1 MKDSSRHFLPG
12 GRRTGQWA
20 YLYAAGLTVFMA
32 ALLFFFFVQE
42 SKRTLRAALA
52 GMGEGAAALS
62 FGEES
67 GFFEEGFVLSL
78 KAADRIPKDS
88 NIEIRYTLNGDEPTE
103 KSLLYQGGIDLKE
116 AYKEAVKEA
125 ERSEDGRREA
135 VAKAIAKAEA
145 EGLEQE
151 KQAAAGTEAGEKDI
165 SGTEKSDVS
174 GAKENEISGGE
185 DETLPETNPSIE
197 DGKSAWQEEIWT
209 AASDDGVRPE
219 RVKDGIFVIP
229 VRACLIQGE
238 DKSPVQTRT
247 YVIGPGAA
255 QRYQDV
261 FIASIVTDSANLFDY
276 DQGIMVKGS
285 HYQTDVEKGVRPDRA
300 GNFFQQGDDWI
311 KNGHVTLFSGK
322 GDVLLEED
330 AGFNISGY
338 SSRSLPTRSFRAEA
352 SKARGS
358 SGDYF
363 SLDIFSP
370 SSSGTEE
377 AAGGEERPAREVSLF
392 KKIKFRTHGVPT
404 YHIRSVRNQFAKEL
418 TDECGFYGLTENRP
432 GVMFLNGEFY
442 TVCDI
447 TPSADKEYLCSLF
460 GLNVSKAM
468 EKYSGSDVDVYTKAK
483 ILKLFTA
490 DLTDPARQKAL
501 EQAVDMDNYLFYFAL
516 EVLFNN
522 ADWPYNNVTIWRYLG
537 EQDPENPYTDGRIR
551 FVLDDM
557 DQILSNN
564 LHGDPTRWSTELVDY
579 LMKDK
584 GATFHHVMECK
595 KYRDTFLTY
604 VDDLLNTCFEPDHA
618 CAVLDK
624 LYGSLKR
631 EYLLDYGEDF
641 WSEMEHTAQVTKQN
655 VIEKEKLYRAD
666 IEKYMGLTER
676 YTVRIEAGEGVCVN
690 WNNDCGI
697 SPDKKIQSLNP
708 GQTWTGTYYT
718 GTSFTASASVQ
729 EGYRFSGWEI
739 DGVLKDSKAE
749 DEPDAGQGK
758 DPANRDITT
767 ILISDALRQK
777 KTDGDEDLAVTVR
790 AVAQPKN

>member
-1 MKDSSRHFLPG
+1 MKGSSRHFPPG
-12 GRRTGQWA
+12 GRRTRQWA
-20 YLYAAGLTVFMA
+20 YLYAAGLTVLMA
-32 ALLFFFFVQE
+32 VLLILCFVQE

-52 GMGEGAAALS
+52 GMEEGAAALS

-78 KAADRIPKDS
+78 TASDSIPKDS

-103 KSLLYQGGIDLKE
+103 ESLLYEGGIDLKE
-116 AYKEAVKEA
+116 AYKEALKEA
-125 ERSEDGRREA
+125 ERREDGRR
-135 VAKAIAKAEA
+135 KAIAKAIEKAEA
-145 EGLEQE
+145 DRLEQE
-151 KQAAAGTEAGEKDI
+151 KQAAAGSGTEEEDL
-165 SGTEKSDVS
+165 SGTEKSAVS
-174 GAKENEISGGE
+174 GAEEKEISGKE
-185 DETLPETNPSIE
+185 EKNVPETNPTIE
-197 DGKSAWQEEIWT
+197 DGRSAWLEEIWT

-219 RVKDGIFVIP
+219 RVKDDICVVP

-261 FIASIVTDSANLFDY
+261 FIASVVTDSANLFDY
-276 DQGIMVKGS
+276 EKGIMVKGS
-285 HYQTDVEKGVRPDRA
+285 HYQTDIDKGVRPDRA
-300 GNFFQQGDDWI
+300 GNYFQQGDDWV

-330 AGFNISGY
+330 TGLNISGY
-338 SSRSLPTRSFRAEA
+338 SSRNLSTRSFRAEA

-363 SLDIFSP
+363 SLDIFFP
-370 SSSGTEE
+370 ASSGTGE
-377 AAGGEERPAREVSLF
+377 ADEGEGRAAREVSLF
-392 KKIKFRTHGVPT
+392 KKIKFRSHGVPT

-483 ILKLFTA
+483 ILKLFA
-490 DLTDPARQKAL
+490 SDLTDPARQEAL

-516 EVLFNN
+516 EVLLNN
-522 ADWPYNNVTIWRYLG
+522 ADWPFNNVTIWRYLG
-537 EQDPENPYTDGRIR
+537 EQDPDNPYTDGRIR

-604 VDDLLNTCFEPDHA
+604 VDDLLNTCFKPDHA

-624 LYGSLKR
+624 LYGSIKR

-641 WSEMEHTAQVTKQN
+641 WSEMEHTAEVTKQN
-655 VIEKEKLYRAD
+655 VREKEELYRAD

-676 YTVRIEAGEGVCVN
+676 YTVRIEAGEGVCVA
-690 WNNDCGI
+690 WNDDCGI
-697 SPDKKIQSLNP
+697 SPDKKIQSLKS

-718 GTSFTASASVQ
+718 GTSFTARACVQ
-729 EGYRFSGWEI
+729 EGYRFAGWEI
-739 DGVLKDSKAE
+739 DGVLKDNKAL
-749 DEPDAGQGK
+749 DEPDEGQGK
-758 DPANRDITT
+758 NPVNRDLTT

-777 KTDGDEDLAVTVR
+777 KTDGEEALVVTVR
-790 AVAQPKN
+790 AIAQPEK